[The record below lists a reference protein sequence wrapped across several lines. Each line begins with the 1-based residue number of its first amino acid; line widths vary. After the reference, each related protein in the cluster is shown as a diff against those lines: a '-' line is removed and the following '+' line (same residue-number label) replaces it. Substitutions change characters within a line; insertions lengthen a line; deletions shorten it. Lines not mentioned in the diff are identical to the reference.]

1 MIKSCAESKD
11 AMLLSTNMVAPVYA
25 QIALD
30 VALRITRGELRENTK
45 VYGRSVMASEYGV
58 SPETIRRA
66 MKLLSDM
73 EIVSI
78 LRNSGVLVL
87 SSEKAGRYVKQFS
100 AHNDIRTHQ
109 RELNQ
114 LLQKQSDIG
123 LQIADV
129 AGAIVRINEK
139 FTTTAPFPKYE
150 IAVPAD
156 CPLIGKNLSELKF
169 WQQTGA
175 TVIAIR
181 RGDTIFLS
189 PGPYASLEDKDVLM
203 FVGGANC
210 ADAVEAFLKQGPPVP

>member
-1 MIKSCAESKD
+1 
-11 AMLLSTNMVAPVYA
+11 MLLSNNMVPPVYA

-30 VALRITRGELRENTK
+30 VALRITRGELGENTK

-78 LRNSGVLVL
+78 LRNSGVMVL

-100 AHNDIRTHQ
+100 AQNDIRTHQ
-109 RELNQ
+109 RKLNQ
-114 LLQKQSDIG
+114 LLQKQADIG
-123 LQIADV
+123 RQITDV

-139 FTTTAPFPKYE
+139 NSPTAPFPNYE
-150 IAVPAD
+150 IAVPTE
-156 CPLIGKNLSELKF
+156 CPLIGRNLSELKF

-189 PGPYASLEDKDVLM
+189 PGPYASLEHNDILM
-203 FVGGANC
+203 FVGSAHC
-210 ADAVEAFLKQGPPVP
+210 ADAVEAFLRQGSAAP